1 MTGCGAAEGAWTRA
15 AGAGPGWAI
24 GCRVDAGTLRD
35 IRKDYALPNPS
46 WTKDLR
52 LLFDQFMKKCEDGSW
67 KRMPSHRQNPTRAIQ
82 EFQTLFVDSKFK
94 KEEQMSKAQQF
105 TRSFEEGLGFEYAM
119 FYNKVEK
126 RTVSLFQGG
135 LHLQGVP
142 GFVHGGAIA
151 TIIDVTTGTC
161 AISEGVAM
169 TANLNITYKKPIPL
183 LSVVVVNSQLQ
194 KIEGRK
200 LFVSCTIQ
208 SIDEK
213 TLYTEA
219 TALFIKL
226 DPEKPLT

>member
-1 MTGCGAAEGAWTRA
+1 MLRSCAMRLRTLGATPARWPGAARRLFSSEK
-15 AGAGPGWAI
+15 
-24 GCRVDAGTLRD
+24 V

-46 WTKDLR
+46 WTQDLR

-67 KRMPSHRQNPTRAIQ
+67 KRLPSHRQNPAQVLQ
-82 EFQTLFVDSKFK
+82 EFQALFVDSKFK

-105 TRSFEEGLGFEYAM
+105 TRSFEEGLGFEYVM
-119 FYNKVEK
+119 FYNTVEK
-126 RTVSLFQGG
+126 RIVCLFQGG

-151 TIIDVTTGTC
+151 TIIDITTGMC
-161 AISEGVAM
+161 AIAEGVAM
-169 TANLNITYKKPIPL
+169 TANLNINYKRPIPL
-183 LSVVVVNSQLQ
+183 LSVVVVNSQLE

-213 TLYTEA
+213 TLHAEA

-226 DPEKPLT
+226 DPGKPLT

>member
-1 MTGCGAAEGAWTRA
+1 MRLRTLGATPARRPEAKR
-15 AGAGPGWAI
+15 
-24 GCRVDAGTLRD
+24 RLFSSEEVV
-35 IRKDYALPNPS
+35 RKDYALPNPS

-67 KRMPSHRQNPTRAIQ
+67 KRLPSYRQNPLQALQ
-82 EFQTLFVDSKFK
+82 EFQTRFVDSKFK

-105 TRSFEEGLGFEYAM
+105 TRSLEEGLGFEYVM
-119 FYNKVEK
+119 FYNKAEK
-126 RTVSLFQGG
+126 RIVCLFQGG

-151 TIIDVTTGTC
+151 TIIDITAGMC
-161 AISEGVAM
+161 AFSEGIVM
-169 TANLNITYKKPIPL
+169 TANLNIDYKKPIPL

-200 LFVSCTIQ
+200 LFVSCTVE

-213 TLYTEA
+213 TLHTQA

-226 DPEKPLT
+226 DPDKPLT

>member
-1 MTGCGAAEGAWTRA
+1 MLRSCAVRLRSLGATPGAARRLFSSEE
-15 AGAGPGWAI
+15 
-24 GCRVDAGTLRD
+24 VV
-35 IRKDYALPNPS
+35 RKDYALPNPS

-67 KRMPSHRQNPTRAIQ
+67 KRLPSYRQNPPQTLQ
-82 EFQTLFVDSKFK
+82 EFQTRFVDSKFK
-94 KEEQMSKAQQF
+94 KEGQEEQMSKAQQF
-105 TRSFEEGLGFEYAM
+105 TRSLEEGQGFEYAM

-126 RTVSLFQGG
+126 RIVCLFQGG

-151 TIIDVTTGTC
+151 TIIDITTGMC
-161 AISEGVAM
+161 AFTEGIVM
-169 TANLNITYKKPIPL
+169 TANLNIDYKKPIPL

-213 TLYTEA
+213 TLHTQA

-226 DPEKPLT
+226 DPDKPLT